1 MSFGNI
7 ELWAAFFTNLAITA
21 LYMAVVI
28 YTGEVP
34 RASELFGH
42 GLGIVGFILMLM
54 TETLYSIR
62 KRSQFARW
70 GRMAYWLKFHIY
82 TGLVGPYMVLLHT
95 SWKFGGLAGIVMLLT
110 VIVVISGF
118 IGRYIYTAIPRTV
131 DGLVLEESDLEA
143 DIRETEASLQRW
155 LQAQSDQTRRAVQG
169 LLHAEEQLLQ
179 RLSPALLLWVRPA
192 VDVYYRWLWWRE
204 KRRMGRLAR
213 EEAKKLDRLLA
224 RRRLLRRQRAML
236 LWARRALGLWHTL
249 HVPLG
254 AVLFTLAF
262 VHICA
267 ALYYA
272 TLLR

>member
-1 MSFGNI
+1 MSFGNA
-7 ELWAAFFTNLAITA
+7 ELWAAFFANLAITA
-21 LYMAVVI
+21 VYLAVVASM
-28 YTGEVP
+28 GRVP
-34 RASELFGH
+34 AASEAFGH

-62 KRSQFARW
+62 KRMRIARW
-70 GRMAYWLKFHIY
+70 GRMAYWLKFHIF
-82 TGLVGPYMVLLHT
+82 TGLVGPYMVLLHS
-95 SWKFGGLAGIVMLLT
+95 SWKFAGLAGVVMLLT

-131 DGLVLEESDLEA
+131 NGLALEEEEVDRM
-143 DIRETEASLQRW
+143 IRETETALQQW
-155 LQAQSDQTRRAVQG
+155 LQAQSERTRQVVREMLTV
-169 LLHAEEQLLQ
+169 EE
-179 RLSPALLLWVRPA
+179 RLTASLPPGLLLWVRPL
-192 VDVYYRWLWWRE
+192 VEGYYRWLWWRE
-204 KRRMGRLAR
+204 KRRLGRLAR
-213 EEAKKLDRLLA
+213 AEAKKLDRLMA

-236 LWARRALGLWHTL
+236 LWARRALSLWHTL

>member
-1 MSFGNI
+1 MSFGNA
-7 ELWAAFFTNLAITA
+7 ELWAAFFTNLAITVVY
-21 LYMAVVI
+21 LAVVAS
-28 YTGEVP
+28 TGRVP
-34 RASELFGH
+34 AASEAFGH

-62 KRSQFARW
+62 KRTRFARW
-70 GRMAYWLKFHIY
+70 GRMAYWLKFHIF

-95 SWKFGGLAGIVMLLT
+95 SWKFAGLAGLVMLLT

-131 DGLVLEESDLEA
+131 DGLVLEEEDVNRM
-143 DIRETEASLQRW
+143 IRETEAALQQW
-155 LQAQSDQTRRAVQG
+155 LQAQSERTRQVVREMLTV
-169 LLHAEEQLLQ
+169 EE
-179 RLSPALLLWVRPA
+179 RLTASLPPVVLLWVRPL
-192 VDVYYRWLWWRE
+192 VEWYYRWLWWRE
-204 KRRMGRLAR
+204 KRRLGRLAR
-213 EEAKKLDRLLA
+213 AEARKLDRLMA

-236 LWARRALGLWHTL
+236 LWARRALALWHTL

>member
-1 MSFGNI
+1 MSFGNA
-7 ELWAAFFTNLAITA
+7 ELWAAFFANLTITA
-21 LYMAVVI
+21 IYLAVVASM
-28 YTGEVP
+28 GQVP
-34 RASELFGH
+34 AASEAFGH

-62 KRSQFARW
+62 KRMRLARW
-70 GRMAYWLKFHIY
+70 GRMAYWLKFHIF

-95 SWKFGGLAGIVMLLT
+95 SWKFAGLAGVVMLLT
-110 VIVVISGF
+110 VVVVVSGF

-131 DGLVLEESDLEA
+131 NGLALEEEEVDRM
-143 DIRETEASLQRW
+143 IREAETALQQW
-155 LQAQSDQTRRAVQG
+155 LQAQSQRTRQVVQEM
-169 LLHAEEQLLQ
+169 LTVEE
-179 RLSPALLLWVRPA
+179 RLTARLPPALLLWVRPL
-192 VDVYYRWLWWRE
+192 VEGYYRWRWWRE
-204 KRRMGRLAR
+204 KRRLGRLAR
-213 EEAKKLDRLLA
+213 AEARKLDRLLA

-236 LWARRALGLWHTL
+236 LWARRALALWHTL

-272 TLLR
+272 LLTR

>member
-1 MSFGNI
+1 MNFGNI
-7 ELWAAFFTNLAITA
+7 ELWAAFFTNLAITGVY
-21 LYMAVVI
+21 LAVVVA
-28 YTGEVP
+28 TGEIP
-34 RASELFGH
+34 RASEVFGH

-62 KRSQFARW
+62 KRTRVARW
-70 GRMAYWLKFHIY
+70 GRMAYWLKFHIF

-110 VIVVISGF
+110 IIVVISGF

-131 DGLVLEESDLEA
+131 DGLVLEESDLDA
-143 DIRETEASLQRW
+143 MIQETEASLQKW
-155 LQAQSDQTRRAVQG
+155 LQAQSERTQRVVRE
-169 LLHAEEQLLQ
+169 LLTVEERLTA
-179 RLSPALLLWVRPA
+179 RLSPGMLLWVRSL
-192 VDVYYRWLWWRE
+192 VEGYYRWLWWRE
-204 KRRMGRLAR
+204 KRRLGRLAR
-213 EEAKKLDRLLA
+213 AEAKKLDRLLA
-224 RRRLLRRQRAML
+224 RRRALRRQRAML
-236 LWARRALGLWHTL
+236 LWARRALALWHTL

-254 AVLFTLAF
+254 VVLFTLAF

>member
-1 MSFGNI
+1 MSFGNA
-7 ELWAAFFTNLAITA
+7 ELWAAFFTNLAITVVY
-21 LYMAVVI
+21 LAVVAS
-28 YTGEVP
+28 TGRVP
-34 RASELFGH
+34 AASEAFGH

-62 KRSQFARW
+62 KRTRFARW
-70 GRMAYWLKFHIY
+70 GRMAYWLKFHIF

-95 SWKFGGLAGIVMLLT
+95 SWKFAGLAGLVMLLT
-110 VIVVISGF
+110 VIVVVSGF

-131 DGLVLEESDLEA
+131 DGLVLEEEDVNRM
-143 DIRETEASLQRW
+143 IRETEAALQQW
-155 LQAQSDQTRRAVQG
+155 LQAQSERTRQVVREM
-169 LLHAEEQLLQ
+169 LTIEE
-179 RLSPALLLWVRPA
+179 RLTASLPPVVLLWVRPL
-192 VDVYYRWLWWRE
+192 VEGYYRWLWWRE
-204 KRRMGRLAR
+204 KRRLGRLAR
-213 EEAKKLDRLLA
+213 AEARKLDRLMA

-236 LWARRALGLWHTL
+236 LWARRALALWHTL

>member
-1 MSFGNI
+1 MSFGNA
-7 ELWAAFFTNLAITA
+7 ELWAAFFTNLTITA
-21 LYMAVVI
+21 VYLAVVAS
-28 YTGEVP
+28 TGRVP
-34 RASELFGH
+34 AASEAFGH

-62 KRSQFARW
+62 KRMRIARW
-70 GRMAYWLKFHIY
+70 GRMAYWLKFHIF
-82 TGLVGPYMVLLHT
+82 TGLVGPYMVLLHS
-95 SWKFGGLAGIVMLLT
+95 SWKFAGLAGVVMLLT

-131 DGLVLEESDLEA
+131 DGLVLEEEDVHRM
-143 DIRETEASLQRW
+143 IRETESALQQW
-155 LQAQSDQTRRAVQG
+155 LQAQSERTRQVVREMLTV
-169 LLHAEEQLLQ
+169 EE
-179 RLSPALLLWVRPA
+179 RLTGSLPPALLLWVRPLA
-192 VDVYYRWLWWRE
+192 EGYYRWLWWRE
-204 KRRMGRLAR
+204 KRRLGRLAR
-213 EEAKKLDRLLA
+213 AEARKLDRLMA

-236 LWARRALGLWHTL
+236 LWARRALSLWHTL